1 MVIRV
6 PKHTPLFFFCAALAL
21 LTAACSNGGGNAW
34 RVVAPAAARA
44 KPVLAEAEGLNV
56 TPLFAEKIDDP
67 DKRFRR
73 LETAVQSVRHDL
85 DAILPMKLNTVA
97 AEPVPSGMAPP
108 PAFAPVPEKA
118 APVAAS
124 GDVIGVRIADHAD
137 KTRVVLDMTA
147 SPDTTARIESK
158 GRMLVIPL
166 SNLNWTG
173 KKSWEA
179 DSAQLVSGYRLEKG
193 VLYVDLMY
201 ASQIK
206 TMEVLLPTGQ
216 NKNYRLM
223 VDLFSPEVH
232 K

>member
-1 MVIRV
+1 M
-6 PKHTPLFFFCAALAL
+6 PLFFFCAALAL
-21 LTAACSNGGGNAW
+21 LTSACAADRGGGNTW
-34 RVVAPAAARA
+34 RIVDPAAVEA
-44 KPVLAEAEGLNV
+44 KPLLAEAEGLNF
-56 TPLFAEKIDDP
+56 TPLFAEKIDNP
-67 DKRFRR
+67 DQRFQR
-73 LETAVQSVRHDL
+73 LEDAVQTVRNDL
-85 DAILPMKLNTVA
+85 DSILPMKLGAAA

-108 PAFAPVPEKA
+108 PPPPIPA
-118 APVAAS
+118 VALA
-124 GDVIGVRIADHAD
+124 GDVIGVRIADHPD

-166 SNLNWTG
+166 SNMKWTG

-179 DSAQLVSGYRLEKG
+179 DSAQLVSGYHLEKG
-193 VLYVDLMY
+193 ILYVDLMY

-206 TMEVLLPTGQ
+206 TMDVLRPTGQ

-223 VDLFSPEVH
+223 IDLFSPELH